1 MGKLLTDVRGVN
13 IEINDTVCVAYTDYD
28 KGGAGQEIAV
38 VKGIN
43 ILTNEII
50 LDDGEPIPVDK
61 FEVVVLPD
69 HYKDW

>member
-1 MGKLLTDVRGVN
+1 MGKLLTDVRGVD

-28 KGGAGQEIAV
+28 NGGAGQEIAV

-43 ILTNEII
+43 ILSNEIT
-50 LDDGEPIPVDK
+50 LDDGEPIPLVK
-61 FEVVVLPD
+61 FGVVVLPC